1 MTETEEKAV
10 QDDGAAADI
19 DSCAYRETWRR
30 TKKNAEAGHYPPDG
44 TMEWHATV
52 FDWLKYMREPRDRFG
67 RRFGVN
73 IFSYYWGDAE
83 VSLLSRRP

>member
-1 MTETEEKAV
+1 MSDVKPYPKYL
-10 QDDGAAADI
+10 DKFGAL
-19 DSCAYRETWRR
+19 
-30 TKKNAEAGHYPPDG
+30 KKNAEAGHYPPDG

-73 IFSYYWGDAE
+73 IFSYYWGGM
-83 VSLLSRRP
+83 RRLPFFRGGHDGNIRFPD